1 MPLSDC
7 AYEKFSF
14 HKMAKGTLSHDK
26 VCFTKKVMHGTEL
39 SKQTV

>member
-7 AYEKFSF
+7 AYEKFRF
-14 HKMAKGTLSHDK
+14 RKMAKGTLSHDE
-26 VCFTKKVMHGTEL
+26 VHFTKKLTHGTEL